1 MSGYDYFKQQHHH
14 QRGSG
19 GGNGGGGGGGGGGRS
34 TNTSPIQYGGSL
46 DYDPLEL
53 HTTTAA
59 LQQQQQHHQ
68 HLALLAMP
76 LANYPNL
83 FAFAPPPPLPDHHH
97 HHQLHMPSLLGAT
110 TGGVA
115 AGTTTNRHSHHHHHH
130 HHQRH
135 DSFDDLAGMVHQPQ
149 LDWSASLPVPAPV
162 ATTSSAAAAA
172 GVIFPLSAAGA
183 AAAASSSSSLLAAS
197 FSELCHHER
206 WLAELQLEVKDIS
219 VDPLSGTQVLHR
231 LREKL
236 DDVLHKYIPC
246 VSFLVDCQ
254 QTLRK
259 GLERRRISAPQ
270 YYRLYVDHLP
280 GEFCRKNIQMD
291 GNTLTEAYNGLLQ
304 LRSEAANA
312 QTQGSEAVKSHFL
325 GGMKDGESWGLRK
338 WLSRHGGAL
347 HVCTDVECIVSV
359 CRQLDDS
366 VLQRMSQLLRPAG
379 RTVLHQLQTEIP
391 TSYQAHSTAHP
402 YLPYFHR
409 LEAALRNLS
418 TLGEANDIICLD
430 SDDDDDDDVQLI
442 VPPKKTAASHK
453 QAPAPIRKP
462 AAAAITAAAVVAV
475 PQQQQHHQQLHK
487 RSRVHAFADDDND
500 DNDDD
505 VDNGSLDTKPPAR
518 KNLAEQ
524 PVFIKQDED
533 EEDDA
538 DNNNHVNNN
547 NNNNNGDNDDD
558 GSSSG
563 ESCDDAVEVIDN
575 NPWPFQPLTDSGLV
589 RRLVT
594 QVYQL
599 AEAWDANQ
607 LMRPPHVHASPFWR
621 GNRFAEALRL
631 FADLLDARQHATMSF
646 LAEPTD
652 DNACVK
658 AGQPPFSHVVKHP
671 IAFRCIVNSLLDRS
685 GNLPDKSLASWNM
698 FDGKDM
704 LQAIDLVFLNS
715 LAYGKMVNAE
725 TSVRQEI
732 NQLRKVLWA
741 GIHKMKAQK
750 NDLPTRRVETS
761 GFIVYRDH
769 YNPSS
774 ARPR

>member
-1 MSGYDYFKQQHHH
+1 MSGYDYFKQQQQHHH
-14 QRGSG
+14 QRGS
-19 GGNGGGGGGGGGGRS
+19 GGGGGGRS
-34 TNTSPIQYGGSL
+34 TNTSPIQYGASGGSL

-53 HTTTAA
+53 HTTAAA

-97 HHQLHMPSLLGAT
+97 HHQLHLPSLLGAAT
-110 TGGVA
+110 TNNAA
-115 AGTTTNRHSHHHHHH
+115 AGTTTTTTNNNRHHHHHH

-149 LDWSASLPVPAPV
+149 LDWSAALPVPAPV
-162 ATTSSAAAAA
+162 VTTSSAAAAA
-172 GVIFPLSAAGA
+172 IFPLSAAM
-183 AAAASSSSSLLAAS
+183 SSSSALLAAS
-197 FSELCHHER
+197 FTELSHHER
-206 WLAELQLEVKDIS
+206 WLAELQLDVKDIS
-219 VDPLSGTQVLHR
+219 VDPLSGTAVLHR

-312 QTQGSEAVKSHFL
+312 QTQGSEAVKSNFL

-359 CRQLDDS
+359 CRKLDDQI
-366 VLQRMSQLLRPAG
+366 LQRMSQILRPAG
-379 RTVLHQLQTEIP
+379 KTVLHKLQTEIP

-430 SDDDDDDDVQLI
+430 DDDDDDDSDDVQLI
-442 VPPKKTAASHK
+442 VPHKKTAPTSSHK
-453 QAPAPIRKP
+453 PPPAIVRKP
-462 AAAAITAAAVVAV
+462 AAAAAIPAAVVAV
-475 PQQQQHHQQLHK
+475 PQQQQHK
-487 RSRVHAFADDDND
+487 RSRVHAFADDYD
-500 DNDDD
+500 DDD

-518 KNLAEQ
+518 KTAKQ

-533 EEDDA
+533 EEDDDA
-538 DNNNHVNNN
+538 DNNN
-547 NNNNNGDNDDD
+547 NNNNVNGDNDDD

-599 AEAWDANQ
+599 AEAWDGNQ

-631 FADLLDARQHATMSF
+631 FADLLDARQQATMSF

-685 GNLPDKSLASWNM
+685 GSLPDKTLSSWNM

-704 LQAIDLVFLNS
+704 LQAIDLVLLNS

-732 NQLRKVLWA
+732 NVLRKLLWA
-741 GIHKMKAQK
+741 GIQK
-750 NDLPTRRVETS
+750 IGARKTDLPTRRMETS
-761 GFIVYRDH
+761 GFVVYRDH
-769 YNPSS
+769 HSPNGRS
-774 ARPR
+774 R